1 MARPPIGTKPLA
13 KPMLTYHLLDLLTP
27 RQHWNKGTN
36 SGVIVGKAVT
46 MTP

>member
-13 KPMLTYHLLDLLTP
+13 KQMLTYHLLDLLTP
-27 RQHWNKGTN
+27 RPHWNKGTN